1 MAPMKAMKT
10 MKTKADE
17 NKAMKAMKTKAEKT
31 RAQKAEQDLMKKL
44 HQEDGQ
50 MLVLIEA
57 KYEEQKAWDVK
68 QQATIDAGKMGKYEV
83 EMDLAYRKAVGFTK
97 DTWNALPKK
106 VQRKWTKLNPK

>member
-31 RAQKAEQDLMKKL
+31 RAQKAEDE
-44 HQEDGQ
+44 EDGQ

-57 KYEEQKAWDVK
+57 KYEEQKAWDAK

>member
-44 HQEDGQ
+44 LEEDGQ

-57 KYEEQKAWDVK
+57 KYEEQ
-68 QQATIDAGKMGKYEV
+68 
-83 EMDLAYRKAVGFTK
+83 KAVGFTK